1 MLLLGL
7 STSCYAYTWEEFK
20 TFVAD
25 YTNYSSE
32 LSQGTK
38 DLCAWFLRQQN
49 NIENAVGIDFLNNSV
64 SFYMYR
70 KHYAY
75 GNNNYFIA
83 IQGTKNI
90 NYSGGS
96 FNFVSPTSLYTYV
109 TTFGSDKIDS
119 TFKIKLEIITIIIFW
134 VHVV

>member
-1 MLLLGL
+1 
-7 STSCYAYTWEEFK
+7 
-20 TFVAD
+20 
-25 YTNYSSE
+25 
-32 LSQGTK
+32 
-38 DLCAWFLRQQN
+38 
-49 NIENAVGIDFLNNSV
+49 
-64 SFYMYR
+64 MYR

-119 TFKIKLEIITIIIFW
+119 TFKNQTGNYNDNNFLGSCGLMVNEPSGTPYFTTNYFQDRFIVTPSIEFIPYNDGTINVFNNGSGESF
-134 VHVV
+134 